1 MKILIVE
8 DEPALRISLVDH
20 LQRDGYRC
28 EEAATYDQAHEK
40 IKLYRYDCVLVDLTL
55 PGGTGLDLVRTLK
68 ADDSPAGVL
77 IVSARGAL
85 DDKVTGLQLTAP
97 KMAKSGKMAHA
108 GHAKMEHD
116 HMMMKDGK
124 MMMMKGGQMTP
135 MTETMTLSNGTQVM
149 ADGTCMMKDGKKMML
164 KEGQEIGT
172 DGKMHMDTP
181 HDKKM
186 AEGKMKGKM

>member
-1 MKILIVE
+1 MKNLFKLL
-8 DEPALRISLVDH
+8 PALALVCCIS
-20 LQRDGYRC
+20 
-28 EEAATYDQAHEK
+28 AAQAQ
-40 IKLYRYDCVLVDLTL
+40 
-55 PGGTGLDLVRTLK
+55 
-68 ADDSPAGVL
+68 
-77 IVSARGAL
+77 SAPT
-85 DDKVTGLQLTAP
+85 KM

-124 MMMMKGGQMTP
+124 MMMMKGGQMMP
-135 MTETMTLSNGTQVM
+135 MTETMTLANGTQVM

-172 DGKMHMDTP
+172 DGKMHMDTM